1 MKSIQ
6 YPIEPPAQLPK
17 PKLSNK
23 KSPDSYGLWMTHDP
37 AIFRDPVSKN
47 YYIYSTNAQCK
58 RSKDLLNWEN
68 LGKIVEKP
76 PQESIAWTKS
86 VAIWAPDI
94 VKVGN
99 EYRLYCSNSS
109 WGVRQSC
116 IFLAV
121 SDSPEGPFIPRG
133 CVLQTTDEMPVNAID
148 ANIIED
154 AKTDEQ
160 YLLYGSFWGG
170 CHILLLD
177 KETGFAAQ
185 EGIGTCVARRPS
197 WTERRC
203 RLRCPAWAPGSRWG
217 S

>member
-86 VAIWAPDI
+86 VLFQFFMGRASVLHI
-94 VKVGN
+94 
-99 EYRLYCSNSS
+99 
-109 WGVRQSC
+109 SC
-116 IFLAV
+116 GFGLSGRAV
-121 SDSPEGPFIPRG
+121 Y
-133 CVLQTTDEMPVNAID
+133 TA
-148 ANIIED
+148 
-154 AKTDEQ
+154 
-160 YLLYGSFWGG
+160 
-170 CHILLLD
+170 
-177 KETGFAAQ
+177 
-185 EGIGTCVARRPS
+185 
-197 WTERRC
+197 
-203 RLRCPAWAPGSRWG
+203 RLRASDH
-217 S
+217 

>member
-86 VAIWAPDI
+86 VAILLKLETSTVYI
-94 VKVGN
+94 VPILHGACVSPAYFLRFRTLRKG
-99 EYRLYCSNSS
+99 RLY
-109 WGVRQSC
+109 R
-116 IFLAV
+116 
-121 SDSPEGPFIPRG
+121 
-133 CVLQTTDEMPVNAID
+133 
-148 ANIIED
+148 
-154 AKTDEQ
+154 
-160 YLLYGSFWGG
+160 
-170 CHILLLD
+170 
-177 KETGFAAQ
+177 AAA
-185 EGIGTCVARRPS
+185 CFRPLMK
-197 WTERRC
+197 C
-203 RLRCPAWAPGSRWG
+203 Q
-217 S
+217 

>member
-1 MKSIQ
+1 
-6 YPIEPPAQLPK
+6 
-17 PKLSNK
+17 
-23 KSPDSYGLWMTHDP
+23 MTHDP

-68 LGKIVEKP
+68 LGKIVDKP

-109 WGVRQSC
+109 WGVRQSG

-154 AKTDEQ
+154 AKLANNI
-160 YLLYGSFWGG
+160 YYMVHFGV
-170 CHILLLD
+170 
-177 KETGFAAQ
+177 AAIYFCWIKKRGLQ
-185 EGIGTCVARRPS
+185 RRRVL
-197 WTERRC
+197 E
-203 RLRCPAWAPGSRWG
+203 LV
-217 S
+217 